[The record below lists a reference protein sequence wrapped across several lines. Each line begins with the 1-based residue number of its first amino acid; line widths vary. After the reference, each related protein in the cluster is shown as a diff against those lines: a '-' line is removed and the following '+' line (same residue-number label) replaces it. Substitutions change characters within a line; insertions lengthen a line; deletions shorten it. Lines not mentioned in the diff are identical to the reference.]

1 MPNAR
6 LPKSQKSPKQ
16 KVKGVPNKHLHA
28 RTTFLYQAATYLTLQ
43 SGTRETTS
51 DIIENQSTRK
61 DNHSLDGPSRLALEL
76 GSQLHTVSQ
85 KGQVRLSAQ
94 LKRSVCKVCRS
105 VLVPGRTATQSII
118 NESKEGKKPWADVLV
133 LACTFCGG
141 TKRYP
146 VGAKRQ
152 QGKGKRRDKPA
163 DSANKEMDRSSRST
177 SQTLHTTTDQSPAP
191 ANTDIPPEDIDGPS
205 SEV

>member
-1 MPNAR
+1 MSNAR
-6 LPKSQKSPKQ
+6 PPKPQKSPKP

-51 DIIENQSTRK
+51 DKTEDWSSRK
-61 DNHSLDGPSRLALEL
+61 DVSLLDGPSRLALEL

-94 LKRSVCKVCRS
+94 LKRSVCKGCRS
-105 VLVPGRTATQSII
+105 ILIPGRTATQSII
-118 NESKEGKKPWADVLV
+118 NESKGGKKPWADVLV

-152 QGKGKRRDKPA
+152 EGKSKRRDKPA
-163 DSANKEMDRSSRST
+163 DSANKKMDRPKSC
-177 SQTLHTTTDQSPAP
+177 
-191 ANTDIPPEDIDGPS
+191 PS
-205 SEV
+205 KH